1 MAQIKLVRIDFQLIH
16 GQVITKWFGSTM
28 SNEIVIIDDLLSKDA
43 FMASVYEM
51 SAPPGA
57 KVTVCSVDE
66 AVERWKKDEM
76 GSGKLLVLFKNVN
89 QTYQAW
95 KKGFP
100 LTEVQ
105 IGGLG
110 SAPGRKVVFG
120 PITLDD
126 ADAGQLKEM
135 SDAGIYVY
143 LHQVPEEG
151 KMDFSKV
158 LEKNL
163 FNV

>member
-1 MAQIKLVRIDFQLIH
+1 MAQIKLVRIDFRLIH

-28 SNEIVIIDDLLSKDA
+28 SNEIVIIDDVLSKDE
-43 FMASVYEM
+43 FMASVYKM

-57 KVTVCSVDE
+57 TVNVYSVDE
-66 AVERWKKDEM
+66 AVEHWNKDQM
-76 GSGKLLVLFKNVN
+76 GVGKLLILFKNVE

-100 LTEVQ
+100 LKEVQ

-110 SAPGRKVVFG
+110 SAPGRKNVFG

-126 ADAGQLKEM
+126 ADAKQLKEM

-151 KMDFSKV
+151 KMDFTKV
-158 LEKNL
+158 LEKNQ
-163 FNV
+163 FNI